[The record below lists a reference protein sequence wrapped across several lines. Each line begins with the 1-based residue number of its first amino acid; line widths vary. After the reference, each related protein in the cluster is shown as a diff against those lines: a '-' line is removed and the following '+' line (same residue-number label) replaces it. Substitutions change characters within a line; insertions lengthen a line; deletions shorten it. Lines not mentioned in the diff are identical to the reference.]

1 MFWTIQFQMFGG
13 QERACIKADQEIY
26 LSAETLYRGRR
37 DLKIS
42 TEITMK
48 IFRKNVLVT
57 DAGRAEELGLVHSSV
72 HIKNVG
78 DINWMLRLFRAVER
92 LDDAFP
98 SSLLPELSLLC
109 KGDAHITEARARIEK
124 RRTGFLEVSTLK
136 CN

>member
-13 QERACIKADQEIY
+13 QERARVETDEEIY
-26 LSAETLYRGRR
+26 LSAKTLYRGRR

-57 DAGRAEELGLVHSSV
+57 DAGRAEELGLMDSSV

-98 SSLLPELSLLC
+98 GSLLPELSFLC

>member
-42 TEITMK
+42 TEITMQN
-48 IFRKNVLVT
+48 FRKNVLVT
-57 DAGRAEELGLVHSSV
+57 DADRAEELGLVHSSV

-98 SSLLPELSLLC
+98 SSLLPELSFLC
-109 KGDAHITEARARIEK
+109 KGYGDIT
-124 RRTGFLEVSTLK
+124 
-136 CN
+136 